1 MKTLILDSMVT
12 NFNRVLIDAAVEL
25 LCYYRRKNGSPEVPR
40 GSRSLWPKTTRETQ
54 GVASLKEPMIEEK
67 SNKSKKK
74 KQKKK
79 KQDKDENAKDNKRS
93 KSRGG
98 SVLQEQLQ

>member
-40 GSRSLWPKTTRETQ
+40 GPRSLWPKTTRETQ

-67 SNKSKKK
+67 SNKNKN
-74 KQKKK
+74 K